1 MKWIVYNLLFL
12 ISLIFL
18 SPKFIRRMIRRGGYS
33 KNFLQR
39 FSLFGKINFEN
50 NSFNNKFW
58 IHGVSVGEINLALE
72 LIKKIREKNS
82 SIFFVISTNT
92 STAYKIIE
100 KEKNKDDI
108 LIYFPLDIPFIIK
121 NAFRKIHPDQLI
133 LVESELWP
141 NLIQNAYKLQ
151 IPVHLINAR
160 ISQKSYKKY
169 SLFRFFTKDI
179 VSKIETICVQS
190 NEDLNRFI
198 RLGAKKNSI
207 HVVGSMK
214 FDLIKDFDN
223 ISLSNFFNTTFDTV
237 SEKNIFLMG
246 VSTWPREESLLIN
259 VYLKMKKIFPKLV
272 LIIAPRHVERS
283 KSIERE
289 IRDLEYNVI
298 KRSDISVSKIYKN
311 EIFLIDSTG
320 ELNSIYN
327 EVDIAFIGKS
337 LFFPNI
343 GGQNIIEPALKK
355 TALIT
360 GPYMNN
366 FNDIISIFDIF
377 NASIKISNENELE
390 LHLINLLENLPYMDD
405 MKKKSL
411 EACNYGKGA
420 LNKTLNYIK
429 FNKI

>member
-39 FSLFGKINFEN
+39 FSLYGKINFEN

-58 IHGVSVGEINLALE
+58 IHGVSVGEINIALE

-151 IPVHLINAR
+151 IPVYLINAR
-160 ISQKSYKKY
+160 VSQKSYKKY
-169 SLFRFFTKDI
+169 SFFKFFTKDI

-198 RLGAKKNSI
+198 RLGAKKSSVHI
-207 HVVGSMK
+207 VGSMK
-214 FDLIKDFDN
+214 FDLIKDCDN
-223 ISLSNFFNTTFDTV
+223 ISLSNFFNTDFDTNGK
-237 SEKNIFLMG
+237 KNIFLMG
-246 VSTWPREESLLIN
+246 VSTWPKEETLLID
-259 VYLKMKKIFPKLV
+259 VYLKIKKIFPKLV
-272 LIIAPRHVERS
+272 LIIAPRHVERC
-283 KSIERE
+283 KSIERSA
-289 IRDLEYNVI
+289 RDLKCKVI
-298 KRSDISVSKIYKN
+298 KRSDISVSKLYNN

-320 ELNSIYN
+320 ELNSIYDDI
-327 EVDIAFIGKS
+327 DIAFIGKS

-343 GGQNIIEPALKK
+343 GGQNLIEPAFKK
-355 TALIT
+355 TTLIT

-366 FNDIISIFDIF
+366 FNDIVSIFKKF
-377 NASIKISNENELE
+377 NASIEISNEAQLE
-390 LHLINLLENLPYMDD
+390 MHLKNLLENLPYMND
-405 MKKKSL
+405 MKQKSL

-420 LNKTLNYIK
+420 LGKTLNYIK
-429 FNKI
+429 FNNS